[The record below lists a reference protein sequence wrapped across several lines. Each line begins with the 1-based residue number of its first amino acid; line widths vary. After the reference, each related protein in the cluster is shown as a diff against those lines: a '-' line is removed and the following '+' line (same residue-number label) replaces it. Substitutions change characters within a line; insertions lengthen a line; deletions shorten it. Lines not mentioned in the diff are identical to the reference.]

1 MCVCRLSCFSPGR
14 LFVTFWT
21 VATRF
26 FRPRDFPGKNTG
38 VGCHFLLQ
46 RIFPIQG
53 SNPRLLCP
61 LHCRRVLYPLSHQ
74 GSPQNLCDELS
85 KYWLGRKNR
94 EDPAHFVSEPP
105 GAPCCTEFSGRARH
119 RPQPAPS
126 FPWVRGDAG
135 ARPVLTGKTA
145 PGWMLTAHPT
155 HREGR
160 SAGEWKK
167 PAHLYAAFITQTFP
181 QPGAC
186 YADV

>member
-14 LFVTFWT
+14 LFATFWT

-26 FRPRDFPGKNTG
+26 LRPRDFPGKNTG

-94 EDPAHFVSEPP
+94 EPP